1 LRPLIHANF
10 KPVAQVAVQLIAA
23 GFAWDVEEVHGT
35 TGWVISDLRTNP
47 YPVNA
52 LQECE
57 FQDMFTDVWC
67 RLVCEAELEAPPLPP
82 TQTMPAHGDGDARS
96 PSQTS
101 EAAGAVD
108 EDESA
113 AERRRKT
120 QQIGDRAASSLP
132 PRSGSPVQ
140 GEEVRHTP
148 VSIIERIRSSK
159 KKPLYLVIEMFK
171 AEHPSESDTKAI
183 LKGVD
188 AMITDIGSEG
198 EQKRVRKD
206 VHESVPPRWQE
217 RIGVQTT
224 LVAYW
229 DKSDPKERG
238 RIKTY
243 VSDVKVIQ

>member
-1 LRPLIHANF
+1 VRQ
-10 KPVAQVAVQLIAA
+10 KT
-23 GFAWDVEEVHGT
+23 D
-35 TGWVISDLRTNP
+35 
-47 YPVNA
+47 
-52 LQECE
+52 
-57 FQDMFTDVWC
+57 QD
-67 RLVCEAELEAPPLPP
+67 
-82 TQTMPAHGDGDARS
+82 
-96 PSQTS
+96 
-101 EAAGAVD
+101 AVD
-108 EDESA
+108 Q
-113 AERRRKT
+113 RT
-120 QQIGDRAASSLP
+120 QQIGDRAVSSLP
-132 PRSGSPVQ
+132 PRSGAPVQ

-159 KKPLYLVIEMFK
+159 KKTLYVVIEMFK
-171 AEHPSESDTKAI
+171 TANPGESDTRAI

-217 RIGVQTT
+217 RIGVQTS

>member
-1 LRPLIHANF
+1 
-10 KPVAQVAVQLIAA
+10 
-23 GFAWDVEEVHGT
+23 
-35 TGWVISDLRTNP
+35 
-47 YPVNA
+47 
-52 LQECE
+52 
-57 FQDMFTDVWC
+57 
-67 RLVCEAELEAPPLPP
+67 
-82 TQTMPAHGDGDARS
+82 
-96 PSQTS
+96 
-101 EAAGAVD
+101 VD